1 MELLK
6 SLNIDPVLVI
16 VNIIGFGLLYLILQ
30 RLVFNPI
37 GKVLAE
43 REGDIQKT
51 YGQLDEDRA
60 QMETLKNEYSQ
71 RLTNIEAEAR
81 EKIQGAIKEAQTT
94 RDQIIGEAN
103 ARAADVTSKAEKD
116 VIYERERAMATLRE
130 EVVDLAIGATGKI
143 IGDGLD
149 ENRQRKLIN
158 EFINAGTALNIP
170 PHSNGSATPVAA
182 GGVEA

>member
-1 MELLK
+1 MELLE
-6 SLNIDPVLVI
+6 SLNIDWRLVLV
-16 VNIIGFGLLYLILQ
+16 NIFGFILLYLVLQ

-37 GKVLAE
+37 NKVLAE

-51 YGQLDEDRA
+51 YGQLDADRV

-94 RDQIIGEAN
+94 RDQIITEAN
-103 ARAADVTSKAEKD
+103 SRAVETVAKAEKD
-116 VIYERERAMATLRE
+116 VAYEREQAMATLRE
-130 EVVDLAIGATGKI
+130 EVVGLAMGATTKI

-149 ENRQRKLIN
+149 ENRQRKLIA
-158 EFINAGTALNIP
+158 EFINAGTASNIP
-170 PHSNGSATPVAA
+170 SARSNG
-182 GGVEA
+182 VEG